1 MQEGRDLT
9 YSGAMKQCCYGSLPA
24 SLLLLPFL
32 LLPLLKLPL
41 LYQTVAIVGQLMLQ
55 HVAKFIC
62 IFLWLFPLL
71 FAVVACVTRFFLPP
85 ATSSVVLHPPPALS
99 SSPSCVSV
107 AKLMEFEMT
116 KICNCEMTTRF
127 NGTSNKK
134 VRVERTLEGEVA
146 ETTRL
151 ILSKFQLFKCSI
163 NKYYT

>member
-24 SLLLLPFL
+24 SLLLLSFL

-85 ATSSVVLHPPPALS
+85 ATSSVVLHPPTCSALVPLLRFFS
-99 SSPSCVSV
+99 QINGIRND
-107 AKLMEFEMT
+107 KDLQLRNDN
-116 KICNCEMTTRF
+116 KI
-127 NGTSNKK
+127 
-134 VRVERTLEGEVA
+134 
-146 ETTRL
+146 
-151 ILSKFQLFKCSI
+151 
-163 NKYYT
+163 